1 MMRTYVCS
9 NRLRLS
15 KRQGAAT
22 SAGVNGDSYREL
34 LLRETR
40 EELARAD
47 TKASILLAASGI
59 ALAAL
64 LSRGNAAPW
73 YPEKLTHQAARVLVW
88 IALGALLVGVTAV
101 GSAVKPRLRT
111 RHDKPAKP
119 QYFADV
125 EAYRPE
131 WWKRRG
137 RKQLLRERRSEFA
150 KTVAAMS
157 ANDTEERMNDQIWTL
172 SHIAFRK
179 YQLIKVGIWFYAISA
194 LVAVVAFMIEK
205 QWL

>member
-1 MMRTYVCS
+1 MS
-9 NRLRLS
+9 E
-15 KRQGAAT
+15 
-22 SAGVNGDSYREL
+22 DSYKEV

-64 LSRGNAAPW
+64 LSRGNAAGW
-73 YPEKLTHQAARVLVW
+73 YPEKLAHHAARVLIWVS
-88 IALGALLVGVTAV
+88 LGLLLVGVAFV

-125 EAYRPE
+125 EAYRPG
-131 WWKRRG
+131 WWRRRH
-137 RKQLLRERRSEFA
+137 RKQLLHERRREFA
-150 KTVAAMS
+150 KALAGMS
-157 ANDTEERMNDQIWTL
+157 ASDADERLNDQIWTL
-172 SHIAFRK
+172 SHIAFLK
-179 YQLIKVGIWFYAISA
+179 YQLIKLGMWLYATAVVIA
-194 LVAVVAFMIEK
+194 LVAFIIEK